1 MKKQSDQ
8 GLPCSLFCQ
17 AFCEITALT
26 THILFENRREKS
38 VQNFIT
44 FTVHREIFL
53 LAGGGD
59 GGSSGGGVWVSGRNE
74 GFAMVRMTCS
84 DVAFRAATASSCV
97 TFSKLLSFT
106 CTYNNT

>member
-1 MKKQSDQ
+1 MK
-8 GLPCSLFCQ
+8 
-17 AFCEITALT
+17 
-26 THILFENRREKS
+26 
-38 VQNFIT
+38 
-44 FTVHREIFL
+44 FL

-74 GFAMVRMTCS
+74 GFAIVRMTCS

-106 CTYNNT
+106 CTYKCNNHTSRKGNFIIVKL

>member
-1 MKKQSDQ
+1 MK
-8 GLPCSLFCQ
+8 
-17 AFCEITALT
+17 
-26 THILFENRREKS
+26 
-38 VQNFIT
+38 
-44 FTVHREIFL
+44 FL

-74 GFAMVRMTCS
+74 GFAMVRTTCS